1 MPNPAFTKLRQLL
14 IATLLGAAADLTC
27 QTAAQGQPAVIID
40 SRAITS
46 SIEFLNQAAA
56 RLQQVTQLANS
67 ASTLLNFHHDVHSAL
82 GLVGPGINNLSGG
95 TVGELL
101 QAAQLGMRSV
111 RQAANQ
117 AERLVSQI
125 RQLETEPLHSY
136 SPLEIFTIM
145 SHSAAM
151 RPSANQLN
159 PNTDIAALQ
168 QLAAGM
174 QSASRAMGT
183 LQNAL
188 FAPITNPGHHMLDAV
203 IGARRTTWNN
213 ATISSYGASIP
224 YIQTERNPNDALAA
238 LATGVANST
247 DKRGDLKANSAIMLK
262 VLEGTLSQTGLLAKF
277 TGLRAVTNATQL
289 PMVGASA
296 TLPSPPGNTSPPIT
310 AANASPP
317 ASPQP

>member
-1 MPNPAFTKLRQLL
+1 
-14 IATLLGAAADLTC
+14 
-27 QTAAQGQPAVIID
+27 
-40 SRAITS
+40 
-46 SIEFLNQAAA
+46 
-56 RLQQVTQLANS
+56 
-67 ASTLLNFHHDVHSAL
+67 
-82 GLVGPGINNLSGG
+82 
-95 TVGELL
+95 
-101 QAAQLGMRSV
+101 
-111 RQAANQ
+111 
-117 AERLVSQI
+117 
-125 RQLETEPLHSY
+125 
-136 SPLEIFTIM
+136 
-145 SHSAAM
+145 
-151 RPSANQLN
+151 
-159 PNTDIAALQ
+159 
-168 QLAAGM
+168 
-174 QSASRAMGT
+174 MGT

-203 IGARRTTWNN
+203 IGARRTTCNN
-213 ATISSYGASIP
+213 ATISSYGESIP

-277 TGLRAVTNATQL
+277 TGLRAVTKATQL